1 MKDGVFVYKIFDKR
15 DAFPF
20 FIVRIP
26 YIDSN
31 IQKSIFSSALVGE
44 FHRIARSSLLYKDF
58 NEKAMELVNRMK
70 AQGAQSLRCR
80 KPLSKNIRKHEKA
93 FLKNF
98 GINCDEILCEL
109 HI

>member
-31 IQKSIFSSALVGE
+31 IQKSIFYSVLVGE

-58 NEKAMELVNRMK
+58 NEKAMELLNRTK
-70 AQGAQSLRCR
+70 VQVAQSLRCR
-80 KPLSKNIRKHEKA
+80 KVLSKIIRKHGKR
-93 FLKNF
+93 FPSF
-98 GINCDEILCEL
+98 GKNCDEIHSE
-109 HI
+109 IDI